1 MISKVRCLIRTTW
14 MPLTDFSHSPEPF
27 IPDQPDKLMAEGAF
41 SKDINVIIGRTEDEG
56 IIYLLG
62 RPSIIF
68 SSNKYFFS
76 QMFWETQRPGT
87 ALGRT
92 LTGLAPSLCS

>member
-1 MISKVRCLIRTTW
+1 MISKVRPLIRSTW
-14 MPLTDFSHSPEPF
+14 MPLTDFSYTAEPF

-62 RPSIIF
+62 GTSVIF
-68 SSNKYFFS
+68 SSNKYLFS
-76 QMFWETQRPGT
+76 QMSWETRLCGT
-87 ALGRT
+87 DSGRT
-92 LTGLAPSLCS
+92 LTGLAPSLSS